1 MAAGINHSNRHKA
14 DGLELC
20 RLLANEYLF
29 LVSTC
34 RSQNSKESAYGA
46 LRPDWGQVL
55 PTAHYKLIEVRL
67 LQPHTTQPN
76 YMICQSL
83 TSVRTPRMLP
93 PPVFIMAAAL
103 AEQSARSAQRRAQRG
118 AIGRTIVPPF
128 LRRREGSPLGEE
140 EGGAFACSLPWS
152 FAEFFSVWPKMGE
165 IIVTHLLLLCHESA
179 DLKNIGTWRHHT
191 WIHV

>member
-128 LRRREGSPLGEE
+128 LRRGGKVARWAKRRAAPLLVLFHGR
-140 EGGAFACSLPWS
+140 SLIFFSMAKDGQNYCHSS
-152 FAEFFSVWPKMGE
+152 FAFVPRE
-165 IIVTHLLLLCHESA
+165 
-179 DLKNIGTWRHHT
+179 R
-191 WIHV
+191 